1 MKNSVIFV
9 LAVSFIVFSC
19 SGTPNSNTTK
29 PLLPQH
35 EENRIESS
43 LSSVPESFIETPP
56 LEEFPAEE
64 LSMDTSSSNN
74 NLQKENTEF
83 GIMAESD
90 AAGFSGQNDITAD
103 TKIEEYKPVTNTELI
118 TEIAPIEPQPEPQIV
133 PQLES
138 QVAPQV
144 AQVPEVPLEQPVQLQ
159 DEIPNTLL
167 HAPAAVPV
175 QTQSVQSLPQS
186 QAQTQP
192 PIQLQPQ
199 SQAQTQVQSSPQV
212 QAQPPVQTQTQQSQP
227 TAQVARQPQSV
238 QTPLPLAPAEERTAA
253 ELENV
258 PARTEPLRLDTAKD
272 EAVTPFQT
280 VLTPQN
286 ETVVF
291 SRIVRAT
298 AGQII
303 EIPFRGTGWVYMGEL
318 ASRRGIVYDSRRLD
332 PEGQSFIFMIED
344 AGTYALKFF
353 RQDFV
358 RDYVLNDYVQ
368 VIAGEAPVSSG
379 TGWFNPPVDRGRVA
393 APRWPTAL
401 EEAEIMRGG
410 TGSRPAE
417 TQPVNASERG
427 TVSSQDSALAGGT
440 ASAQSS
446 VPTQQTAQPQTTASA
461 LPQTAAAEAASQQG
475 VIEAPLPPDVI
486 LQKAKDSFDSGNVSA
501 AIALLDQY
509 NEYYNSGTDELYWLY
524 GQFYEANSPSRNILL
539 SLDYYRRLVREYP
552 QSRRYNDARG
562 RIAYLERY
570 YINIQ

>member
-1 MKNSVIFV
+1 MKNSVVFV

-19 SGTPNSNTTK
+19 SGTPKSNTTK
-29 PLLPQH
+29 PLLPQS
-35 EENRIESS
+35 EENRTESS
-43 LSSVPESFIETPP
+43 LSSIPENFIEPP
-56 LEEFPAEE
+56 PIEEFPAEE
-64 LSMDTSSSNN
+64 ISSMDVSSSDN
-74 NLQKENTEF
+74 NLQKENSEF
-83 GIMAESD
+83 GITAESD
-90 AAGFSGQNDITAD
+90 AAGFPGQNDITAV
-103 TKIEEYKPVTNTELI
+103 TKIEEHEPVTDTELI
-118 TEIAPIEPQPEPQIV
+118 TEITPEPQP
-133 PQLES
+133 
-138 QVAPQV
+138 APQV
-144 AQVPEVPLEQPVQLQ
+144 AQVPEVSLEQPVQLQ
-159 DEIPNTLL
+159 EEIPNTLL
-167 HAPAAVPV
+167 PAPATVPA

-186 QAQTQP
+186 QPQPQAQTQP
-192 PIQLQPQ
+192 PKQLQPQ
-199 SQAQTQVQSSPQV
+199 PQSQSQTQPSSQV
-212 QAQPPVQTQTQQSQP
+212 QAQPPAQTQTQTKPQTQQSQP
-227 TAQVARQPQSV
+227 AAQVARQPQSAQV
-238 QTPLPLAPAEERTAA
+238 PLPLAPAEEKTTA

-258 PARTEPLRLDTAKD
+258 PARTEPLWLDAAKD

-298 AGQII
+298 AGQTI

-379 TGWFNPPVDRGRVA
+379 TGWFNPPVDRGRVT

-401 EEAEIMRGG
+401 EETEITRGG

-417 TQPVNASERG
+417 TQPANTSERG
-427 TVSSQDSALAGGT
+427 TVSGQDSTPAMGT
-440 ASAQSS
+440 VSTQGS
-446 VPTQQTAQPQTTASA
+446 VPTQQTAQPQVNASA
-461 LPQTAAAEAASQQG
+461 LPQTAAAEA
-475 VIEAPLPPDVI
+475 PLQPDVI
-486 LQKAKDSFDSGNVSA
+486 LQKAKDSFDSGNISA

-509 NEYYNSGTDELYWLY
+509 SEYYNSGTDELYWLY